1 MNIPPMQGLTSG
13 FTRVSPLVWYV
24 SAVLLVTIDIMSR
37 IICFSYCNVTFG
49 RYLGLH
55 PFRNQYFAFSIP
67 LPTWSMY
74 MLYGVVL
81 VVLISYIVRQWMV
94 FSVYQKS
101 AWFLILA
108 GSLANV
114 GERVMNGYVR
124 DFIQIGTGYLNM
136 GDVYILM
143 GVAYLLYSNLVH
155 TK

>member
-1 MNIPPMQGLTSG
+1 
-13 FTRVSPLVWYV
+13 
-24 SAVLLVTIDIMSR
+24 
-37 IICFSYCNVTFG
+37 
-49 RYLGLH
+49 
-55 PFRNQYFAFSIP
+55 
-67 LPTWSMY
+67 